1 MTKFKKSTALL
12 LVMFMLAAMLSACG
26 TSTTTPSVS
35 PEASSAEATKSAEP
49 SASSEASSES
59 ASVEEEPDATALDIS
74 KAEELNF
81 ILVGPEAK
89 DAVSVV
95 AELNKLSQADLNL
108 TVNYTFLGWE
118 NLGNK
123 YNLILSSGEKADMIY
138 TATWNNF
145 QTLARKGAYLALED
159 YLPKYAPLSW
169 EQTSQDAWKTAT
181 VNGHI
186 YTVPCDWKELMSN
199 GFAYRMDIAKELGF
213 TERITT
219 LDEFEAYLAACK
231 KAYPDIIPFNASAT
245 ELNASLVNVVMDKY
259 EELSGRYASAV
270 SNDDPTVVNF
280 FETPEF
286 EKACVFAKSA
296 YDNGYWSKN
305 ILSNKTS
312 ADGPFIEGKTFVAK
326 QNITQASALY
336 TNSIKDNPDWEIG
349 FFGQM
354 DANGGILHP
363 NVPIGNGVAL
373 PKACSNPE
381 RALAYVDKL
390 RYDSRYYILSNYGI
404 EGTHF
409 DIDAASG
416 APVYKGSA
424 DVIGFGYQSMQPW
437 GWHID
442 KMELPVANQWPMW
455 KTIYDKYEPTS
466 TFPKYGAFG
475 FDATNVSAEQAAL
488 NNVTD
493 QYYTILISG
502 KSTDIKG
509 DIKILNDK
517 LKAAGLEK
525 FTAELQTQL
534 DAYWKEMGY

>member
-1 MTKFKKSTALL
+1 MGKLRKTATLL
-12 LVMFMLAAMLSACG
+12 LATTMIATMLSACG
-26 TSTTTPSVS
+26 APAPTPAVS
-35 PEASSAEATKSAEP
+35 DSATATPEATATASASAEATSAA
-49 SASSEASSES
+49 ASSEA
-59 ASVEEEPDATALDIS
+59 APDPSALDIS
-74 KAEELNF
+74 KAEEMNF

-95 AELNKLSQADLNL
+95 AELNKLSQKDLNL

-145 QTLARKGAYLALED
+145 QTLARKGAYLPIEEL
-159 YLPKYAPLSW
+159 LPKYAPLSW
-169 EQTSQDAWKTAT
+169 EGMSKDAWKTAT
-181 VNGHI
+181 LNGHI

-199 GFAYRMDIAKELGF
+199 GFAYRMDIAEKVGI
-213 TERITT
+213 TEPITSLEQ
-219 LDEFEAYLAACK
+219 LDAYLAACK
-231 KAYPDIIPFNASAT
+231 KAYPDVIPFNASAT
-245 ELNASLVNVVMDKY
+245 ELNASLVNVVMGKY
-259 EELSGRYASAV
+259 EEVSGRYASAA
-270 SNDDPTVVNF
+270 SNDEPKIINF

-286 EKACVFAKSA
+286 QTACEFGKKA
-296 YDNGYWSKN
+296 YDSGYWSKN
-305 ILSNKTS
+305 ILSNKNS
-312 ADGPFIEGKTFVAK
+312 ADGPFIEGKTFVCK
-326 QNITQASALY
+326 QNITQTSALY
-336 TNSIKDNPDWEIG
+336 TNCIKDHPDWKIG

-373 PKACSNPE
+373 PKACSDPA

-390 RYDSRYYILSNYGI
+390 RYDSKYYTLSNYGI
-404 EGTHF
+404 EGKHF
-409 DIDAASG
+409 DIDAATG

-424 DVIGFGYQSMQPW
+424 DAIGFGYQSMQPW

-455 KTIYDKYEPTS
+455 KTIYDKYEKTS
-466 TFPKYGAFG
+466 TFPKYGAFA
-475 FDATNVSAEQAAL
+475 FDSTAVSAEKAAL
-488 NNVTD
+488 DNVVD
-493 QYYTILISG
+493 QYYTILIAG
-502 KSTDIKG
+502 KSKDIPG

-525 FTAELQTQL
+525 FTAEIQKQL